1 MLIRNITILAFGAG
15 IAQVLT
21 FAVLPLLTRLF
32 EPSEFAV
39 LTVFVTLVSASLPF
53 VCGKYETAIV
63 VAQTEHQARDLAA
76 LCIWISGA
84 LSLGLICAAVVFE
97 RPFNNWIG
105 CPQLGGWL
113 AVAPVVVWLGAV
125 TAVCAHL
132 ANRRAAFGW
141 IASSTIL
148 QAIAAASVGLLMGLS
163 DMGAVGLLAANLV
176 SVALSTGLLVTL
188 TRSDLSRWYDLRREG
203 LWEIAHR
210 YRDFPLYNAS
220 SSILNAVA
228 LALPVFCLSR
238 LCDSDTV
245 GLFGLAVRVGWAP
258 LSLLSSAVSQVHL
271 NRVSELVKSGHGVAP
286 YVMRVLA
293 ALLGIALLP
302 TLLMLGWGPN
312 LFAMAFGPS
321 WRGAGEYLAILM
333 PAIALQFVASTLS
346 PTCCATGNN
355 RLAAAWKVLAFLITA
370 AFFLFIAP
378 GRDARVILRLFAVT
392 NGLLYLS
399 YLVVI
404 IYSARHPVARS
415 HETQLALNASSL

>member
-1 MLIRNITILAFGAG
+1 LLIRSIAILAFGAG
-15 IAQVLT
+15 LAQAIT
-21 FAVLPLLTRLF
+21 FAALPLLTRLF

-39 LTVFVTLVSASLPF
+39 LTVFVTLVSAVLPF

-63 VAQTEHQARDLAA
+63 VAQSEHQARDLAT

-84 LSLGLICAAVVFE
+84 LSLGLTCAAVVFE

-125 TAVCAHL
+125 TAACAHL

-141 IASSTIL
+141 IASSNIL
-148 QAIAAASVGLLMGLS
+148 QATSAATVSLLMGLS
-163 DMGAVGLLAANLV
+163 GTGAVGLLAANLV
-176 SVALSTGLLVTL
+176 SVAFSTGLLVTL
-188 TRSDLSRWYDLRREG
+188 TRPDLSQWYLLRRES
-203 LWEIAHR
+203 LREIAHR

-238 LCDSDTV
+238 LCDADTV
-245 GLFGLAVRVGWAP
+245 GFFGLAVRVGWAP

-271 NRVSELVKSGHGVAP
+271 NRVSELVRSGHGVVS
-286 YVMRVLA
+286 YLMCVLA
-293 ALLGIALLP
+293 ALLGITLVP
-302 TLLMLGWGPN
+302 TLLMLGWGPYI
-312 LFAMAFGPS
+312 FAVVFGPS
-321 WRGAGEYLAILM
+321 WQAAGEYLAIMM
-333 PAIALQFVASTLS
+333 PAIAIQFIASTLS

-355 RLAAAWKVLAFLITA
+355 RLAAAWKVLAFLITVI
-370 AFFLFIAP
+370 FFVFIAP
-378 GRDARVILRLFAVT
+378 GRDARVILRLFAWT

-399 YLVVI
+399 YLGVI
-404 IYSARHPVARS
+404 IYSAHHPVGRFS
-415 HETQLALNASSL
+415 KT